1 MIGVFDYVRVSSV
14 EERCALIAAHNG
26 AAVALAGGTDLLVNI
41 RNTGRSPDLLVDFKD
56 VAKMNQLVTDET
68 VGVKIGTC
76 VPLNVI
82 ADNKVINEHYRALAE
97 AARSVGSY
105 QVRNRATLGGNIA
118 NASPAA
124 DTAPALLVLNASV
137 SVAGK
142 DGTRKIPI
150 RELFTEVKKTSLRIG
165 EVITDITLP
174 PVGPRP
180 RSAFIKKQ
188 RVKGHDLAI
197 INVAGYYDP
206 DTRLLRMAIGSCAVT
221 PILLPEINLS
231 GHEPIDG
238 LVKRLN
244 AIAQNAI
251 SPIDDIRASAEYRRG
266 LVLVLLHDL
275 LSMLLGA
282 EGGADEA
289 T

>member
-1 MIGVFDYVRVSSV
+1 MIGAFDYVRAGSIK
-14 EERCALIAAHNG
+14 EGCGLLAAHNG
-26 AAVALAGGTDLLVNI
+26 SAVALAGGTDLLVNI
-41 RNTGRSPDLLVDFKD
+41 RNGVRSPDLLVDFKD
-56 VAKMNQLVTDET
+56 VAKMSQLVADET
-68 VGVKIGTC
+68 TGVKIGAC

-82 ADNKVINEHYRALAE
+82 ADNRVINKHYRALAE

-124 DTAPALLVLNASV
+124 DTAPALLVLDASV
-137 SVAGK
+137 NIAGK
-142 DGTRKIPI
+142 DGTRKTPI
-150 RELFTEVKKTSLRIG
+150 RELFTGVKKTSLRTG

-174 PVGPRP
+174 EAGPRP
-180 RSAFIKKQ
+180 RSVFIKKQ

-197 INVAGYYDP
+197 INMAGYYDP
-206 DTRLLRMAIGSCAVT
+206 DTGLLRLAIGSCAVT

-231 GHEPIDG
+231 GDEPIDE

-244 AIAQNAI
+244 DIAQEVI

-266 LVLVLLHDL
+266 LVPVLLHDL
-275 LSMLLGA
+275 LSTLLGSQ
-282 EGGADEA
+282 GGAQ
-289 T
+289 